1 MKHNKKTCLLSDYA
15 SRIVANIRVTSV
27 PFQLLVCNIIS
38 TVSPAFIDRFYLT
51 APEPFHTAGHWEQ
64 YGHSFES
71 NLLSMASY
79 GRKELTPTKK
89 CKFQDFLFVH
99 FT

>member
-1 MKHNKKTCLLSDYA
+1 MEQKQDT
-15 SRIVANIRVTSV
+15 
-27 PFQLLVCNIIS
+27 LLVPTQNIY
-38 TVSPAFIDRFYLT
+38 RFYLI

-79 GRKELTPTKK
+79 GRKELTPSRK
-89 CKFQDFLFVH
+89 CKF
-99 FT
+99 